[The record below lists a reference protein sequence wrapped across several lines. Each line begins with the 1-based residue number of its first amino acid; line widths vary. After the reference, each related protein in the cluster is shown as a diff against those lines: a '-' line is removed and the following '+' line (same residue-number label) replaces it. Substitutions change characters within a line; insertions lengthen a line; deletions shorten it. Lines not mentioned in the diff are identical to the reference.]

1 MEGRW
6 MGRNGGG
13 EKKHYIMNDKNK
25 ANVDAYRYTLLV
37 LSGDME
43 VKINGDC
50 DYK

>member
-1 MEGRW
+1 M
-6 MGRNGGG
+6 GGG

-25 ANVDAYRYTLLV
+25 ANVDTYQYTLLV

-43 VKINGDC
+43 VQINGDC

>member
-1 MEGRW
+1 
-6 MGRNGGG
+6 
-13 EKKHYIMNDKNK
+13 MNDKNK